1 MSPTAFSIY
10 LRCQLQY
17 YYRYIAG
24 IKQPDNEDD
33 EIDNRIFGNIFHKA
47 AELFYQKYM
56 NGATVHQSDLEDD
69 IKNDSQLNRIID
81 AAFKEELFNIPQ
93 NSKIDYNGLQI
104 INRQVLLDY
113 LKQMITIDIKLA
125 PFRILGLEK
134 KVYMDLTV
142 DADSEQKT
150 IQLYGNIDRIDEIE
164 DAGNSRIR
172 IIDYKTGSNNRA
184 IVNSV
189 NEIFDP
195 SKINNHTNYFLQSM
209 LYALIIRNDSKLNP
223 EDLRVS
229 PALLFIQHSL
239 SKDYDPTLLLNKE
252 KILDIAQYKDEFV
265 TGLKQLTEDIFD
277 SSKPFLPTDDK
288 SRCETCIYKSICG

>member
-1 MSPTAFSIY
+1 
-10 LRCQLQY
+10 
-17 YYRYIAG
+17 
-24 IKQPDNEDD
+24 
-33 EIDNRIFGNIFHKA
+33 
-47 AELFYQKYM
+47 M

>member
-1 MSPTAFSIY
+1 MKQAIDKDEKVMNVIRSIEKMSPTAFSIY

-184 IVNSV
+184 IS
-189 NEIFDP
+189 
-195 SKINNHTNYFLQSM
+195 
-209 LYALIIRNDSKLNP
+209 
-223 EDLRVS
+223 
-229 PALLFIQHSL
+229 
-239 SKDYDPTLLLNKE
+239 
-252 KILDIAQYKDEFV
+252 
-265 TGLKQLTEDIFD
+265 
-277 SSKPFLPTDDK
+277 
-288 SRCETCIYKSICG
+288 

>member
-1 MSPTAFSIY
+1 M
-10 LRCQLQY
+10 Q
-17 YYRYIAG
+17 
-24 IKQPDNEDD
+24 
-33 EIDNRIFGNIFHKA
+33 
-47 AELFYQKYM
+47 
-56 NGATVHQSDLEDD
+56 TV
-69 IKNDSQLNRIID
+69 
-81 AAFKEELFNIPQ
+81 
-93 NSKIDYNGLQI
+93 SK
-104 INRQVLLDY
+104 
-113 LKQMITIDIKLA
+113 
-125 PFRILGLEK
+125 
-134 KVYMDLTV
+134 
-142 DADSEQKT
+142 KT